1 MFLVGA
7 IILPKQFFTIE
18 TGTANIKRKINAPST
33 ACRISFLSNLQQ
45 NKLLVKSVLMPRNKV
60 SKINKIKVN
69 KGAIIVV
76 VLVSSCNLITR
87 LF

>member
-1 MFLVGA
+1 VFLVGA

-18 TGTANIKRKINAPST
+18 MGTANIKRKINAPSI
-33 ACRISFLSNLQQ
+33 ACLISFLSNLQQ

-60 SKINKIKVN
+60 SNINRIKVN
-69 KGAIIVV
+69 KDAIIIVF
-76 VLVSSCNLITR
+76 LVSSCNLITI